1 MNVAFLR
8 CETDGRISVDSAA
21 NLLEVV
27 GNKRVSVFKD
37 EDEVFKLLP
46 VKEVVVE
53 LRMGI
58 GNKASFC
65 IVGNI
70 ADVEGMVTE
79 GRSLD
84 TGILGICGWDF
95 DIVEVERNRIH
106 EVRYSSSW
114 SASTHH
120 GVQQGRQCAGHLAN
134 TRHGAYLKYTQN
146 IVLQN
151 QGEDPTGKPTSH
163 LPLSAA
169 LTLQQCLF
177 GDTEERYHQPI
188 DRSGLTPATRLQRS
202 VGQRE
207 RRGIPRPTISS
218 KREERGPKG
227 TQRIP
232 RTPFFSLRD
241 AAHGKHAGRKT
252 NVVSQKQI

>member
-8 CETDGRISVDSAA
+8 CVRVILTSISAFCSFARLFLFFEFRFNRFEILEVLDGSLLDAVASDSDRETEGRISVDSAA
-21 NLLEVV
+21 NLLEIV

-53 LRMGI
+53 ERMGI

-95 DIVEVERNRIH
+95 DIVEVERNR
-106 EVRYSSSW
+106 
-114 SASTHH
+114 
-120 GVQQGRQCAGHLAN
+120 CA
-134 TRHGAYLKYTQN
+134 
-146 IVLQN
+146 
-151 QGEDPTGKPTSH
+151 
-163 LPLSAA
+163 
-169 LTLQQCLF
+169 
-177 GDTEERYHQPI
+177 
-188 DRSGLTPATRLQRS
+188 
-202 VGQRE
+202 
-207 RRGIPRPTISS
+207 
-218 KREERGPKG
+218 
-227 TQRIP
+227 
-232 RTPFFSLRD
+232 
-241 AAHGKHAGRKT
+241 
-252 NVVSQKQI
+252 

>member
-1 MNVAFLR
+1 MYERFRFNRFEILEVLDGSLLDAVASDSDR
-8 CETDGRISVDSAA
+8 ETDGRISVDSAA

-53 LRMGI
+53 VRMGI

-95 DIVEVERNRIH
+95 DIVEVERNR
-106 EVRYSSSW
+106 
-114 SASTHH
+114 
-120 GVQQGRQCAGHLAN
+120 CA
-134 TRHGAYLKYTQN
+134 
-146 IVLQN
+146 
-151 QGEDPTGKPTSH
+151 
-163 LPLSAA
+163 
-169 LTLQQCLF
+169 
-177 GDTEERYHQPI
+177 
-188 DRSGLTPATRLQRS
+188 
-202 VGQRE
+202 
-207 RRGIPRPTISS
+207 
-218 KREERGPKG
+218 
-227 TQRIP
+227 
-232 RTPFFSLRD
+232 
-241 AAHGKHAGRKT
+241 
-252 NVVSQKQI
+252 